1 MKAGRRLRPGIAA
14 IHLFLAST
22 GLFLAL
28 PIVYLFNHAFKPLN
42 ELYLYPPTFF
52 VRQPTLRNFEML
64 FFNLSTNLVP
74 FSRYFFNSVAITA
87 AVGFLVLLVS
97 AMAAFILSKF
107 RFHLKGFI
115 MAMIMLSLMFA
126 AETVGIPR
134 YLIISG
140 LGLTDT
146 YLAYVLPFLAS
157 PVIVFLLKQFMDQVP
172 AELLEAAVIDGAPIT
187 AVFSRI
193 MVPLVA
199 PAIATSAILTFQAV
213 WGDVSVSALYVH
225 DESMKTLAY
234 YVSTLSLAA
243 IGQGTSAVQNIA
255 GQGMLAA
262 GGLLLF
268 VPNLIMFLFFQRYV
282 IETMVNSGIK

>member
-1 MKAGRRLRPGIAA
+1 M
-14 IHLFLAST
+14 
-22 GLFLAL
+22 
-28 PIVYLFNHAFKPLN
+28 
-42 ELYLYPPTFF
+42 
-52 VRQPTLRNFEML
+52 
-64 FFNLSTNLVP
+64 
-74 FSRYFFNSVAITA
+74 
-87 AVGFLVLLVS
+87 
-97 AMAAFILSKF
+97 
-107 RFHLKGFI
+107 
-115 MAMIMLSLMFA
+115 
-126 AETVGIPR
+126 
-134 YLIISG
+134 
-140 LGLTDT
+140 
-146 YLAYVLPFLAS
+146 
-157 PVIVFLLKQFMDQVP
+157 FLLKQFMDQVP